1 MYVNLTVSSQS
12 WNDPTIEANVGFIKK
27 NPKNKKQEQNKAIEK
42 GFRVSHCTRSKLF
55 N

>member
-27 NPKNKKQEQNKAIEK
+27 KKNRTKQ
-42 GFRVSHCTRSKLF
+42 
-55 N
+55 